1 MQESKYKAKS
11 VQFQT
16 FKAQKMNVIKILTVL
31 ILNLSII
38 ACYTEN
44 YNRDLYYN
52 IYGFQRGREDSGFHP
67 FLPNVSVVSP
77 TKILIERTNLLIC
90 YNTKSKTFVF
100 SAAIIEIELLETED
114 RRICNQTSKLQSYR
128 VTVKALT
135 KDIVFLTCAR
145 KFIDSAKK
153 FEIGYYNMFLTR
165 NLSAKFDAKKFNKPI
180 NFLVNGSRINECYCR
195 NNQSEE
201 KILTI
206 SNDSILGRFLTALF
220 IVSIIILCMLLFNIN
235 LRE

>member
-1 MQESKYKAKS
+1 
-11 VQFQT
+11 
-16 FKAQKMNVIKILTVL
+16 MNAIKILTVS
-31 ILNLSII
+31 ILNLSLI

-52 IYGFQRGREDSGFHP
+52 IYGFQRAKEDSGFHT
-67 FLPNVSVVSP
+67 FLPNVSVISP
-77 TKILIERTNLLIC
+77 TRILIERTNLLIY

-100 SAAIIEIELLETED
+100 KAAIIEIELLVTED
-114 RRICNQTSKLQSYR
+114 RRICNQTSKLQS
-128 VTVKALT
+128 VKVILQGLDE
-135 KDIVFLTCAR
+135 DIVFLTCAR

-153 FEIGYYNMFLTR
+153 FEIGYYNMFLTG
-165 NLSAKFDAKKFNKPI
+165 NLSAKFDAKKFNEPI

-201 KILTI
+201 KISAV
-206 SNDSILGRFLTALF
+206 SNDSILGRFLTVLF
-220 IVSIIILCMLLFNIN
+220 IITIIILCMLLFNIN